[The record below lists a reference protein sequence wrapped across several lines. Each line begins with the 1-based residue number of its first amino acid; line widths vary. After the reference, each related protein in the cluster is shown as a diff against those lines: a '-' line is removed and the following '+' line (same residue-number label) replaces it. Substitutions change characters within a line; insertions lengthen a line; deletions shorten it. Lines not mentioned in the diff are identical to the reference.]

1 MQIKY
6 FSQKKIVIYFL
17 AAGFTTVAA
26 YCLGL
31 YTGYYVTFPADLI
44 RSTINKYAR
53 PTYYEADKKV
63 GLANEYG
70 QLIKYPGKVFESCAK
85 FMGGSQQAKKTGI
98 ILIFG
103 QSNAANSGEYMYT
116 TKYPKQTG
124 NFFNGTCTE
133 LNSPLIGA
141 SGEEGNFT
149 VGLADKLIEEKIFE
163 NVLIA
168 NISIGGSSIMR
179 WSENGNL
186 NKLFFD
192 NLKKLGAVDII
203 IFHHGEKDVEV
214 GLTKEQYKAAFS
226 SIKDQVSKTH
236 DSTPIF
242 LGISTICGEYQD
254 SENQIHIGL
263 MELVDNQK
271 IYLGV
276 NADKKLNKV
285 DRRERAGCHL
295 SYLGQ
300 EKIINEYSKSLASH
314 YLKERFR

>member
-6 FSQKKIVIYFL
+6 YLQKKIVIYFL
-17 AAGFTTVAA
+17 AAGFTSVVA

-44 RSTINKYAR
+44 RSTINKHAR
-53 PTYYEADKKV
+53 PTYFEVDKKV
-63 GLANEYG
+63 GETNDYG
-70 QLIKYPGKVFESCAK
+70 QLIKHPRNTFESCEN
-85 FMGGSQQAKKTGI
+85 FMNGSRQAKKTGV

-116 TKYPKQTG
+116 TKYPSQTKS
-124 NFFNGTCTE
+124 FFNGTCTS
-133 LNSPLIGA
+133 LSSPIIGA

-149 VGLADKLIEEKIFE
+149 VGLADKLIEKKIFDKI
-163 NVLIA
+163 LIA

-192 NLKKLGAVDII
+192 NLKRLEAIDII
-203 IFHHGEKDVEV
+203 IFHHGERDVEI
-214 GLTKEQYKAAFS
+214 GLTKDQYKNAFL
-226 SIKDQVSKTH
+226 SIKEQVTKTH
-236 DSTPIF
+236 HGAPIF
-242 LGISTICGEYQD
+242 LGISTICGQYQQP
-254 SENQIHIGL
+254 ENQIHKGL
-263 MELVDNQK
+263 KELVDNKK

-276 NADKKLNKV
+276 NADNILNKM

-295 SYLGQ
+295 SFLGQ
-300 EKIINEYSKSLASH
+300 EKIINEYSKSIINYYSKDK
-314 YLKERFR
+314 YR